1 MTNLGRS
8 LVQLRGSLL
17 VHFYALG
24 LARYYDLSPATGSR
38 SVASRRERAG
48 SARPK
53 QQRIAAKAAYG
64 PPDLLSI
71 IASDTT
77 ALAVA
82 TQAESVMHNNK
93 IAITRFLPL
102 TLATAVALAT
112 AQQAAAEI
120 VLYDKDDTT
129 FSTDGY
135 INAFYVN
142 SDVDR
147 DGEQFDRRQS
157 RVKMGFL
164 PNWIG
169 FNFGK
174 QIDGLKLTGRSSFWV
189 TINDSET
196 NGTDTAIDV
205 RQFYGT
211 VSSPEWGE
219 VLVGKDFGLF
229 SRSNIFLDELLAGYG
244 NVSDTLGLV
253 DGNGVSF
260 GNIGTGYPYPFPT
273 SQITYRNNNL
283 AEGLRV
289 AVGIMDPVDT
299 NDDSPTGKAYQE
311 NPRFESEVSY
321 QFDLGG
327 STIYTWVNGAYQTSE
342 NTDDTVDKVTSKGL
356 GYGVQA
362 KFGGLSLTGS
372 GFQAKGINPFF
383 TNNLGEP
390 TLRDID
396 SDGYLLQGSY
406 TWGKNR
412 VALSYGKT
420 EDDGNGLG
428 VAADYETRGIA
439 YFRTINDN
447 LKLVAEYNQYQID
460 AAAGSGLNEDTDTFA
475 VGAVLSW

>member
-1 MTNLGRS
+1 
-8 LVQLRGSLL
+8 
-17 VHFYALG
+17 
-24 LARYYDLSPATGSR
+24 
-38 SVASRRERAG
+38 
-48 SARPK
+48 
-53 QQRIAAKAAYG
+53 
-64 PPDLLSI
+64 
-71 IASDTT
+71 
-77 ALAVA
+77 
-82 TQAESVMHNNK
+82 MHNNK

-174 QIDGLKLTGRSSFWV
+174 QIDGLKLGGRSSFWV

-211 VSSPEWGE
+211 VASPEWGE

-229 SRSNIFLDELLAGYG
+229 SRSNIFLDEILAGFG

-253 DGNGVSF
+253 DGGGVSF

-299 NDDSPTGKAYQE
+299 NQVDKDLSDGYDDKAYQDQ
-311 NPRFESEVSY
+311 PRYESEVSY
-321 QFDLGG
+321 QMDVGDA
-327 STIYTWVNGAYQTSE
+327 TIYSWVNGAHQTSE
-342 NTDDTVDKVTSKGL
+342 NTNSSIDSVTSQGL

-362 KFGGLSLTGS
+362 KLAGFSVTAS
-372 GFQAKGINPFF
+372 GFQAEGMNPFF
-383 TNNLGEP
+383 SNNAGEAI
-390 TLRDID
+390 LREVD

-406 TWGKNR
+406 TSGKNR
-412 VALSYGKT
+412 WAISYGKT

-428 VAADYETRGIA
+428 SAADYETRGIA

-447 LKLVAEYNQYQID
+447 LKLVAEYNQYEID
-460 AAAGSGLNEDTDTFA
+460 AAEGSGLGEDTNTFA